1 MEDYY
6 LRNKCLDTIHGL
18 VLNFKVTKERGF
30 KKWIKTI
37 LKKETKT
44 GSTNIPKS
52 LWAAVHVHT
61 SNTVSAKTDVGDC
74 PKHHY

>member
-1 MEDYY
+1 M
-6 LRNKCLDTIHGL
+6 NQN
-18 VLNFKVTKERGF
+18 NFE
-30 KKWIKTI
+30 KK
-37 LKKETKT
+37 TKT

-52 LWAAVHVHT
+52 LLAVHVHT